1 MESVKE
7 LSKAQILIMAITAG
21 ICVANIYYCQP
32 ILHEIGSSLGISG
45 DDVGII
51 APLSQAG
58 YGLGLLFITP
68 LGDKIERKRLILF
81 LQILLIGALIAM
93 SFSQGIISLYMSS
106 LSIGLF
112 AVTAQVILPMAASLV
127 SQNRG
132 KVVGIIFTGILV
144 GILTARVFSG
154 FITEWIGWQYVYRI
168 SAGMVAIT
176 AIMMQSDFPSVKE
189 RFEGSYPQL
198 LSSVL
203 YQLKRFSTLRLAA
216 LLGALVFGTLSS
228 FWVTLTFYLSG
239 EPFNY
244 KADTIGLFG
253 LLAAGG
259 ALLAPMV
266 GKLSD
271 KSDSPKK
278 ALLIS
283 LNFVLLSI
291 VLLYFFPVSL
301 IVLLLAVLLIDIGV
315 QAIQITN
322 IALIYTLD
330 SSANSRINTVYMT
343 SYFIGGA
350 LGAFTGIT
358 AWKHGGWN
366 LVLLQ
371 MGIFTVLAIIVAF
384 CIRKNNPKP

>member
-1 MESVKE
+1 MEPIKE
-7 LSKAQILIMAITAG
+7 LSRIQILIMAITAG

-32 ILHEIGSSLGISG
+32 ILHEIGNSLGISG
-45 DDVGII
+45 DDVGMI

-93 SFSQGIISLYMSS
+93 SLSQGTISLYASS
-106 LSIGLF
+106 LAIGLF
-112 AVTAQVILPMAASLV
+112 AVTAQVILPMAASMV

-168 SAGMVAIT
+168 SAGLVALS
-176 AIMMQSDFPSVKE
+176 AVMMQGNFPSVKE
-189 RFEGSYPQL
+189 RFEGSYLRL

-203 YQLKRFSTLRLAA
+203 FQLRRFSTLRMAA

-239 EPFNY
+239 EPFHY

-259 ALLAPMV
+259 ALLAPIV

-278 ALLIS
+278 VLLVS
-283 LNFVLLSI
+283 LSFVLLSI
-291 VLLYFFPVSL
+291 VLLYFFPVSVT
-301 IVLLLAVLLIDIGV
+301 VLLLAVLLIDVGV

-322 IALIYTLD
+322 ITLIYTLD

-350 LGAFTGIT
+350 LGALTGIT
-358 AWKHGGWN
+358 AWKYGGWN
-366 LVLLQ
+366 MVLLQ
-371 MGIFTVLAIIVAF
+371 MGLFIVPAILIALYL
-384 CIRKNNPKP
+384 KKK

>member
-1 MESVKE
+1 MEPIKK
-7 LSKAQILIMAITAG
+7 LSQKQILIMAITAG

-32 ILHEIGSSLGISG
+32 ILNEIAHALNIST

-58 YGLGLLFITP
+58 YGLGLLFLTP
-68 LGDKIERKRLILF
+68 LGDKMERKKLILY
-81 LQILLIGALIAM
+81 LQILLIIALVSM
-93 SFSQGIISLYMSS
+93 SLSQNIVMLYISS
-106 LSIGLF
+106 LCIGLF

-127 SQNRG
+127 TENRG
-132 KVVGIIFTGILV
+132 KVVGIIFTGILI

-154 FITEWIGWQYVYRI
+154 FITEWIGWHYVYRI
-168 SAGMVAIT
+168 SAGMVAVT

-203 YQLKRFSTLRLAA
+203 YQLKRFKALRLAA
-216 LLGALVFGTLSS
+216 LLGALAFGTLSS

-244 KADTIGLFG
+244 KAHTIGLFG

-259 ALLAPMV
+259 ALLAPLV
-266 GKLSD
+266 GRLSD

-283 LNFVLLSI
+283 LGSVLFSI
-291 VLLYFFPVSL
+291 VLLYLYPVS
-301 IVLLLAVLLIDIGV
+301 IVVLLLAVLLIDVGI
-315 QAIQITN
+315 QAVQITN

-350 LGAFTGIT
+350 MGAFIGIM

-366 LVLLQ
+366 MVLLQ
-371 MGIFTVLAIIVAF
+371 MAVFTILAIIIAF
-384 CIRKNNPKP
+384 NLKNKKS

>member
-1 MESVKE
+1 MESIKQ
-7 LSKAQILIMAITAG
+7 LTQIQILIMAITAG

-32 ILHEIGSSLGISG
+32 ILNEIAHALNIST

-58 YGLGLLFITP
+58 YGLGLLFLTP
-68 LGDKIERKRLILF
+68 LGDKMERKKLILC
-81 LQILLIGALIAM
+81 LQILLIIALIAM
-93 SFSQGIISLYMSS
+93 SLSQNIVMLYTSS
-106 LSIGLF
+106 LCIGLF

-127 SQNRG
+127 TENRG
-132 KVVGIIFTGILV
+132 KVVGIIFTGILI

-168 SAGMVAIT
+168 SAGMVAVT

-203 YQLKRFSTLRLAA
+203 YQLKRFKALRLAA
-216 LLGALVFGTLSS
+216 LLGALAFGTLSA

-244 KADTIGLFG
+244 KAHTIGLLG

-283 LNFVLLSI
+283 LGSVLFSIILLYLYPLSI
-291 VLLYFFPVSL
+291 V
-301 IVLLLAVLLIDIGV
+301 VLLLAVLLIDVGI

-350 LGAFTGIT
+350 LGAFTGIM
-358 AWKHGGWN
+358 AWKYGGWN
-366 LVLLQ
+366 MVLLQ
-371 MGIFTVLAIIVAF
+371 MAVFTTLAIIIAF
-384 CIRKNNPKP
+384 NLKNKNR